1 MGEGADCDFVQ
12 WDTSVFE
19 CEFFEQ
25 RVCVDHRS
33 FVAWPPARRWME
45 CFSWSC
51 IYYVRVGDSSF
62 CVCCCV
68 ENLVF
73 NFYIVFD
80 VMVFVDCAV
89 YLYLGSL
96 LSFGLLGGEE

>member
-1 MGEGADCDFVQ
+1 
-12 WDTSVFE
+12 
-19 CEFFEQ
+19 
-25 RVCVDHRS
+25 
-33 FVAWPPARRWME
+33 ME

-62 CVCCCV
+62 RVCCCV

-80 VMVFVDCAV
+80 VMAFVDCAV

-96 LSFGLLGGEE
+96 LFFGLLGAERKVLLVLCVGFQRRWFWSSFDVFSYALGFRVLPCGWGA